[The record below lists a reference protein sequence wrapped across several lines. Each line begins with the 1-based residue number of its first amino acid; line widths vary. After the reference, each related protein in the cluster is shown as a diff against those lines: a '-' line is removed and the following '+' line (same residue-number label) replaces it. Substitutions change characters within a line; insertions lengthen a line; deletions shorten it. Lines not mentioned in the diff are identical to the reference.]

1 MLDQE
6 NQTISFYHILPDELS
21 LCFLLWVFFFFMLLY
36 TLYLSVEKT
45 VFSKTTAVISCL
57 RANTCDK
64 LHTLACQGSKVVS
77 ALFRRPL

>member
-21 LCFLLWVFFFFMLLY
+21 LWFFFFFFMLLY
-36 TLYLSVEKT
+36 TLYLSVEKR
-45 VFSKTTAVISCL
+45 VFSKTTSVISCL

-64 LHTLACQGSKVVS
+64 LHALACQSFKVVS
-77 ALFRRPL
+77 ALFRRAL